1 MLKRMAQASLAL
13 LLSSTLLLSGCLGI
27 TQPTDEQIIEMST
40 EFFKETLNQ
49 ENPSLFQA
57 HSVTKTNGYKQND
70 THYVVEITIAAE
82 AKQSLKDYVNTMAN
96 DPSLN
101 VLEKMTLSM
110 QAGMMGMSLNS
121 FQAGDR
127 VKFEKQYLFIKTD
140 NGWMLKK
147 DLTEEG

>member
-1 MLKRMAQASLAL
+1 MIKRLVQPSLVL
-13 LLSSTLLLSGCLGI
+13 LLSSTLFLSGCLGI
-27 TQPTDEQIIEMST
+27 TQPTDKQIIEMST
-40 EFFKETLNQ
+40 EFFNQ

-70 THYVVEITIAAE
+70 THYVAEMTIAAE
-82 AKQSLKDYVNTMAN
+82 AKQSLEDYVKNMAQ
-96 DPSLN
+96 DPSLDF
-101 VLEKMTLSM
+101 LEKAALSM
-110 QAGMMGMSLNS
+110 QAGIIGMSLNS